1 MKAVVGAF
9 NQEKALVGTFSLIVQ
24 FHRLIVTALV
34 LFTFSLSLSIFSH
47 KSKLSQCV
55 STYDDDKKGDGDQ
68 PGPGFCSS
76 SLLPVQLQLL
86 VRDDDKHIICPCNL
100 LSNSL
105 N

>member
-1 MKAVVGAF
+1 MKAVVDAF
-9 NQEKALVGTFSLIVQ
+9 NQEKALVGT
-24 FHRLIVTALV
+24 
-34 LFTFSLSLSIFSH
+34 FSH